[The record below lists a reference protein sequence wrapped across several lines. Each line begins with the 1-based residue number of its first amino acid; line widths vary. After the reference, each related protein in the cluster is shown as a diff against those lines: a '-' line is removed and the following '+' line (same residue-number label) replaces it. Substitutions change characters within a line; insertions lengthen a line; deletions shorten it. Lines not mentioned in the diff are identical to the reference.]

1 MSAIAN
7 FDLFPTD
14 ELFDFVFS
22 QTQFYSSNSTVL
34 TINFEQAGYQ
44 TGNVIRNVKSFF
56 IYMLA
61 LGLLLIVYQVSKRL
75 QHKYKM

>member
-1 MSAIAN
+1 
-7 FDLFPTD
+7 
-14 ELFDFVFS
+14 
-22 QTQFYSSNSTVL
+22 VL
-34 TINFEQAGYQ
+34 TINFKQAGYQ

-61 LGLLLIVYQVSKRL
+61 LGLLLVVYQISKRL